1 MIDLFIED
9 VRIEK
14 DYLYINSLN
23 ELVNNNI
30 IIMLYSYWYYLYR
43 NKQ

>member
-9 VRIEK
+9 GCIEK

-30 IIMLYSYWYYLYR
+30 IIISYSYWYYLYR